1 MQLVYKFILKDE
13 TAKEKLLQQ
22 CTIAKN
28 LYNQALYVLKK
39 ELEENNKWLSYYDL
53 DKIMK
58 VTTNLNGE
66 INYKLLKSCNSQ
78 QVLMLLSKNIS
89 SYIKSVK
96 DWSKHKNKYKG
107 KPNFP
112 KYLKTKYKELVY
124 TTVGCTIKDGVI
136 KFSKSI
142 SVKIPQSDKYNFSN
156 FNQVRVIPKYDG
168 RVIEIQII
176 YQTKLQN
183 IELDYNRFASI
194 DLGINNLVVLVT
206 DFSMPYIYSGK
217 QLKSYNQFYNKQI
230 AKNKSLLKTNNNK
243 YVSKR
248 IQSLNINR
256 NNYISDAF
264 HKISKNIVKL
274 LVENKVGNLVVGSNK
289 SWKDSIKFGNKT
301 NQTFSCLPYSKL
313 INYLKYKCESV
324 GIKFVETEES
334 YTSKCDGLSLEK
346 VSKHEVYSGKRIK
359 RGLFQSST
367 NKLINADVNGALNIL
382 RKVVD
387 DSYVKSKIID
397 RGLLF
402 RPVKFKNIFEV
413 CKSYTRTYIATK
425 NYLTII

>member
-13 TAKEKLLQQ
+13 SAKEKLLQQ

-39 ELEENNKWLSYYDL
+39 ELQTNNKWLSYYDL

-58 VTTNLNGE
+58 TVANLNGKV
-66 INYKLLKSCNSQ
+66 NYKLLKAQCSQ
-78 QVLMLLSKNIS
+78 QVLLSLTKNIK

-96 DWSKHKNKYKG
+96 DWSKHKNKYNG

-112 KYLKTKYKELVY
+112 KYLKNNYKELVY
-124 TTVGCTIKDGVI
+124 TKIVCTIKDNKI
-136 KFSKSI
+136 QFSKGLSI
-142 SVKIPQSDKYNFSN
+142 NIPQSDKYNFSN

-168 RVIEIQII
+168 RVIEIQIVYTI
-176 YQTKLQN
+176 SDQN
-183 IELDYNRFASI
+183 KELDYNRFASI

-206 DFSMPYIYSGK
+206 DFSRPYIYSGK
-217 QLKSYNQFYNKQI
+217 QLKSYNQFYNKQS
-230 AKNKSLLKTNNNK
+230 AKYTSLLKTNNNK
-243 YVSKR
+243 YNSNKLN
-248 IQSLNINR
+248 ILNINR
-256 NNYISDAF
+256 NNYISDIF

-274 LVENKVGNLVVGSNK
+274 LVENKAGNLVVGSNK
-289 SWKDSIKFGNKT
+289 SWKDSIKLGNKT

-313 INYLKYKCESV
+313 INCLKYKCELV
-324 GIKFVETEES
+324 GIKFVETKES
-334 YTSKCDGLSLEK
+334 YTSKCDGLTLET
-346 VSKHEVYSGKRIK
+346 VGKHEVYSGKRIK
-359 RGLFQSST
+359 RGLFQSSA

-413 CKSYTRTYIATK
+413 YK
-425 NYLTII
+425 

>member
-13 TAKEKLLQQ
+13 AAKEKLLQH
-22 CTIAKN
+22 CIIAKK
-28 LYNQALYVLKK
+28 LYNQALYVIRK
-39 ELEENNKWLSYYDL
+39 ELEESNKWLSYYDL

-78 QVLMLLSKNIS
+78 QVLMSLSKNVS
-89 SYIKSVK
+89 SYIKSIK
-96 DWSKHKNKYKG
+96 NWSKHKNKYKG

-112 KYLKTKYKELVY
+112 KYLKIKYKELVY

-136 KFSKSI
+136 KFSKLI
-142 SVKIPQSDKYNFSN
+142 SVKIPYSDKYNFSN
-156 FNQVRVIPKYDG
+156 FNQVRVIPKHNG
-168 RVIEIQII
+168 RIVEIQII

-183 IELDYNRFASI
+183 KELEYNRFASI
-194 DLGINNLVVLVT
+194 DLGINNLVVLIT
-206 DFSMPYIYSGK
+206 DFSRPYIYSGK

-230 AKNKSLLKTNNNK
+230 AKYKSLLKTNNNK
-243 YVSKR
+243 YNSNL
-248 IQSLNINR
+248 ITQLHINR
-256 NNYISDAF
+256 ENYISDIF
-264 HKISKNIVKL
+264 HKISKNIVNL

-289 SWKDSIKFGNKT
+289 SWKDSIKLGNKT
-301 NQTFSCLPYSKL
+301 NQTFSYLPYSKL
-313 INYLKYKCESV
+313 INYLKYKCELA

-334 YTSKCDGLSLEK
+334 YTSKCDSFYLEK
-346 VSKHEVYSGKRIK
+346 VSKHEIYSGKRIK

-367 NKLINADVNGALNIL
+367 RKLINADVNGALNIL

-402 RPVKFKNIFEV
+402 RPVKFSNVFEV
-413 CKSYTRTYIATK
+413 YESYTRT
-425 NYLTII
+425 